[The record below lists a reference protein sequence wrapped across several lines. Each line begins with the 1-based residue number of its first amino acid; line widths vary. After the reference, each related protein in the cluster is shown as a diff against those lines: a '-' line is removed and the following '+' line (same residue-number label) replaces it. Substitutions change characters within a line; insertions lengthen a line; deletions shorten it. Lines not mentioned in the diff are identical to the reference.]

1 MLCFRDRE
9 DLVLSLSFNKLFKID
24 LGNPLSKLS
33 LYRQLNVMEV
43 IIVTFFCFP
52 RPFRLRMLNHGKRG
66 VEKQQARQE
75 CVEG

>member
-33 LYRQLNVMEV
+33 LYRQLN
-43 IIVTFFCFP
+43 IV
-52 RPFRLRMLNHGKRG
+52 RL
-66 VEKQQARQE
+66 
-75 CVEG
+75 